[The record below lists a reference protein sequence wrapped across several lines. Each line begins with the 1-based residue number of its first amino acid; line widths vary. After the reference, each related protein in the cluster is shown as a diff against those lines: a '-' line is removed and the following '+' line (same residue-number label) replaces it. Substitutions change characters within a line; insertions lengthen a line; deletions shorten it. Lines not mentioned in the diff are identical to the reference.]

1 MQRAE
6 RTGLGISVAGHVAIF
21 AALSLGLFAAT
32 KPMIPPTQPIDIQIV
47 DKVGL
52 TDTAP
57 EPPKVEPAQ
66 SVAPVVGPPEEAKP
80 MPPEPTLLVPV
91 QREAVA
97 PPKPTPTP
105 KPAAKAASKPA
116 EKPAPPN
123 PTVKPSVAPA
133 RGSKLGSDFLKG
145 VSDRPSVSTSQAP
158 RVVSVGP
165 AQQASLN
172 AAILRQV
179 QPCAN
184 RIVSPG
190 PGAERIVTRL
200 NLRMNL
206 DGSFA
211 ATPTVVSQA
220 TDEDNARYGTRVGE
234 LAKAAFVQCAPF
246 ELPAEMYEGWKNI
259 ILRYKLPG

>member
-6 RTGLGISVAGHVAIF
+6 RTGLGISIAGHVAVF
-21 AALSLGLFAAT
+21 GALSLGLFAAT
-32 KPMIPPTQPIDIQIV
+32 RPMIPTTQPIDVQIV
-47 DKVGL
+47 DQVGL
-52 TDTAP
+52 TDTSP

-66 SVAPVVGPPEEAKP
+66 SIAPETGTPEDATATPPDPAP
-80 MPPEPTLLVPV
+80 APPAPV
-91 QREAVA
+91 QRDAVA
-97 PPKPTPTP
+97 PLKPAPTP
-105 KPAAKAASKPA
+105 KPAPKAVT
-116 EKPAPPN
+116 KPAPAKPA
-123 PTVKPSVAPA
+123 VKPSVAPA

-145 VSDRPSVSTSQAP
+145 VSDRPSASTAQTP
-158 RVVSVGP
+158 RAVAVGP
-165 AQQASLN
+165 AQQVSLN

-211 ATPTVVSQA
+211 ATPTVVSQD
-220 TDEDNARYGTRVGE
+220 TDEDNVRYGTRVGE
-234 LAKAAFVQCAPF
+234 LAKAAFVQCSPF
-246 ELPAEMYEGWKNI
+246 ELPVELYEGWKNI
-259 ILRYKLPG
+259 ILRYRMPG